1 MRITIDRRLVGGA
14 LGVAL
19 LVAACGSSNGSPSP
33 SAASS
38 PVAPATQ
45 SAAPSQAV
53 GSASASTAPV
63 DTSSPAAGSSGGPQ
77 ISLSAGQAADLEAML
92 PSSIGSTPLQ
102 KSSFDGAQ
110 MPTSGTP
117 IDQSNLD
124 PVLKKYSKSISDVRF
139 AMAVPAGGAASS
151 LTVGAIYAVQLKGV
165 PASEFMK
172 DMSGMD
178 VSTSSTVSG
187 KTVYGATP
195 SGQPFA
201 SYAYPKDDILF
212 VILANP
218 ADAPGIIAS
227 LP

>member
-33 SAASS
+33 SAAST
-38 PVAPATQ
+38 PETPATQ
-45 SAAPSQAV
+45 SPAPSQA

-63 DTSSPAAGSSGGPQ
+63 DTSSPAASSSGGPQ
-77 ISLSAGQAADLEAML
+77 ISLSTGQAADLEAML

-151 LTVGAIYAVQLKGV
+151 LSVGAIYAVQLKGV

-178 VSTSSTVSG
+178 VSASSTVSG
-187 KTVYGATP
+187 KTVYGATA

-212 VILANP
+212 VILASP